1 MEEPWWQFKVTIN
14 KSLSIKCTMK
24 TLFSIFLSI
33 FVIFSSP
40 GSAREFQ
47 NERLKIAENNDYV
60 MFIYNSSIT
69 NLPPDWKKV
78 WVLKNFKWNSSATPP
93 KVKSNRSN
101 IVFDCIGMTYYTL
114 SSINYSELDAL
125 SKPVLQ
131 LNSGFNAKEIPVE
144 TNPDFM
150 IIFNQLCKKTNK

>member
-1 MEEPWWQFKVTIN
+1 
-14 KSLSIKCTMK
+14 MK
-24 TLFSIFLSI
+24 ISFWIFLSLFI
-33 FVIFSSP
+33 ILPSLSSA
-40 GSAREFQ
+40 SEIQ
-47 NERLKIAENNDYV
+47 NDRLKIAENNEYII
-60 MFIYNSSIT
+60 FIYNSSIT

-78 WVLKNFKWNSSATPP
+78 WVLKNFKWNSSSTPP

-101 IVFDCIGMTYYTL
+101 LVFDCVGMTYYTL

-131 LNSGFNAKEIPVE
+131 LNSGFNTRENTVE

-150 IIFNQLCKKTNK
+150 IIYNKLCKK